1 MDPVQI
7 IGAVAA
13 WAVTVPLAL
22 GFFKAGK
29 FKATASRDTLIGA
42 GFGWVTKVPF
52 GLVRL
57 IAWLELVGVAG
68 IVLAPIASELLGLS
82 WAQPWA
88 VAAAA
93 GLALTMVVAFIM
105 HGVRGELKYTA
116 KGNLSLFAMAAVVAV
131 LLAFFGA
138 PLF

>member
-7 IGAVAA
+7 IGAVVA
-13 WAVTVPLAL
+13 WAITIPLAL

-29 FKATASRDTLIGA
+29 FKATASRETLIGA
-42 GFGWVTKVPF
+42 GFGWVTKLPF
-52 GLVRL
+52 GVVRL
-57 IAWLELVGVAG
+57 IAWLELLGVAG
-68 IVLAPIASELLGLS
+68 IVLAPLASELLGFG
-82 WAQPWA
+82 WAQPWG

-105 HGVRGELKYTA
+105 HAARGELKYTA
-116 KGNLSLFAMAAVVAV
+116 KNNIALFAMSAAVAA
-131 LLAFFGA
+131 LLALFGG